1 MSQPCCSLASLA
13 GPGGERE
20 AEKLVIRKEV
30 LVVLTASMPPPT
42 PFLCAPL
49 YPATWAR
56 FQGTKQTTSFLVGG
70 EDSGLRQRHPNKPS
84 PLYQRRAKPSWT

>member
-30 LVVLTASMPPPT
+30 LVVLTASKPPPT
-42 PFLCAPL
+42 PFSVLPSIL
-49 YPATWAR
+49 LH
-56 FQGTKQTTSFLVGG
+56 GL
-70 EDSGLRQRHPNKPS
+70 DSREPSRLLPSLR
-84 PLYQRRAKPSWT
+84 

>member
-30 LVVLTASMPPPT
+30 LVVLTASNDVEPPPT
-42 PFLCAPL
+42 PFSVLPSIL
-49 YPATWAR
+49 LH
-56 FQGTKQTTSFLVGG
+56 GL
-70 EDSGLRQRHPNKPS
+70 DSREPSRLLPSLR
-84 PLYQRRAKPSWT
+84 